1 MYNETFKSIK
11 DTIKHWYLPLILG
24 ILFIAVGIWAIIT
37 PASTYL
43 SLAILFSVT
52 FFFVGLL
59 EIIFS
64 ISFRKQLDGWG
75 WTLASGI
82 LSLII
87 GVILILNPQ
96 ISIITLPLFVG
107 FVVLY
112 HSIMAIV
119 WSIELQRYKV
129 PNWSW
134 LLFTGIIG
142 VIFSFFLIW
151 NPVFA
156 GLTVAVFTGIALI
169 TVGVFHIHFS
179 IELKKLNKEFKDL
192 TPSKK

>member
-1 MYNETFKSIK
+1 
-11 DTIKHWYLPLILG
+11 
-24 ILFIAVGIWAIIT
+24 
-37 PASTYL
+37 
-43 SLAILFSVT
+43 
-52 FFFVGLL
+52 
-59 EIIFS
+59 
-64 ISFRKQLDGWG
+64 
-75 WTLASGI
+75 
-82 LSLII
+82 
-87 GVILILNPQ
+87 
-96 ISIITLPLFVG
+96 
-107 FVVLY
+107 
-112 HSIMAIV
+112 MAIV